1 MVVKQRNLYSDPRTH
16 AFTRAP
22 ISQEERVELLAH
34 VSLFNGLRRRELSHL
49 ADAAIQRDFPAGR
62 MIIEQGQMGVGFY
75 VVVSGCVLI
84 QQRRSDGGERELA
97 TLGRGAMFG
106 EIALLDLFPRS
117 ASVVA
122 LQDSSVLVIPI
133 WEFRTVLTIEP
144 AISMK
149 LLDVLA
155 QRLQSTESTASS

>member
-1 MVVKQRNLYSDPRTH
+1 MVLKQRDLHSDPRTH

-34 VSLFNGLRRRELSHL
+34 VSLFSGLSRRELRQL
-49 ADAAIQRDFPAGR
+49 ADAAIQRDFPAGT
-62 MIIEQGQMGVGFY
+62 MIIEQGQMGIGFY
-75 VVVSGCVLI
+75 VVVSGCALI
-84 QQRRSDGGERELA
+84 QQRRADGSEREMA
-97 TLGRGAMFG
+97 TLGPGAIFG

-122 LQDSSVLVIPI
+122 LQATSALVIPI
-133 WEFRTVLTIEP
+133 WEFRTLLAGEP
-144 AISMK
+144 AIAMK

-155 QRLQSTESTASS
+155 QRLRTTESTATS